1 MFSHLPLTAMQH
13 ARNEKDRRV
22 IVARMDQERRAA
34 CNAACARIM
43 ARTPQQVADSMLE
56 ADQER
61 RGVNRP
67 FRAMAGR

>member
-1 MFSHLPLTAMQH
+1 MFDDLPLTAIQR
-13 ARNEKDRRV
+13 ARNANDRRV
-22 IVARMDQERRAA
+22 IGERLDRERRTA

-43 ARTPQQVADSMLE
+43 ARTPQQVADSMLQ

-67 FRAMAGR
+67 FSRAN